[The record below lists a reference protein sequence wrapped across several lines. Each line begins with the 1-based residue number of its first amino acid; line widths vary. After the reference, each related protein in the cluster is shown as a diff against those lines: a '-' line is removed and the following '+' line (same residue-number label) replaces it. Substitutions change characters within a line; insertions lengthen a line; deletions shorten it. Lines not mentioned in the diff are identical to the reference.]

1 MNNFY
6 EEHGILPNKEQF
18 DLFQKSFSE
27 ILPNHPLSDLTKY
40 KLGSGIFI
48 ESGSL
53 YGDTIQ
59 RALDCG
65 YTTVYSIEIDDGL
78 YELVKGRFE
87 EQIKDGTV
95 KLYHGSTIDVLPNIL
110 KEIDE
115 PVTFWLDAHLHNGDY
130 GVVHNAPV
138 VEELSIISEHHIKDH
153 LIMVDDMRIIRN
165 ANWGRG
171 NMEQTVLNSIRKIN
185 ENYRIT
191 YRDGL
196 SKDDILVTELEVYE
210 LWSLS
215 YLDGEIMPLT
225 LIERGYF
232 DELLPKFI
240 ENKSSVIT
248 NKSGDFIKKHYNL

>member
-1 MNNFY
+1 MKNFY
-6 EEHGILPNKEQF
+6 EEHGVLPNKEQF
-18 DLFQKSFSE
+18 DLYQKSFAE
-27 ILPNHPLSDLTKY
+27 IVPNHPLSDLTGY
-40 KLGSGIFI
+40 KLESGIFI

-87 EQIKDGTV
+87 EQIKNGTV

-138 VEELSIISEHHIKDH
+138 VEELSIISEHHVKNH
-153 LIMVDDMRIIRN
+153 LVMVDDMRIIRN
-165 ANWGRG
+165 TNWGRG
-171 NMEQTVLNSIRKIN
+171 NMEQTVLEKVKKIN
-185 ENYRIT
+185 SDYDISYRNGINVN
-191 YRDGL
+191 DV
-196 SKDDILVTELEVYE
+196 LVA
-210 LWSLS
+210 
-215 YLDGEIMPLT
+215 
-225 LIERGYF
+225 
-232 DELLPKFI
+232 K
-240 ENKSSVIT
+240 
-248 NKSGDFIKKHYNL
+248 IK